1 MYNGNDGLC
10 KASQNIDSKKK
21 LAFKARF
28 HNSMNRPYP
37 MKKYTVVIRHS
48 DYIEKYA
55 TTNDFKTAVL
65 YALEAFHEN
74 KGKVIKIIQ

>member
-1 MYNGNDGLC
+1 MQGKPMYRL
-10 KASQNIDSKKK
+10 QKK
-21 LAFKARF
+21 LAFKARLD
-28 HNSMNRPYP
+28 NSINRPYP

-55 TTNDFKTAVL
+55 TTNDLITAVL
-65 YALEAFHEN
+65 FALEAFQEN